1 MNHLVY
7 YTPLVIYIISSI
19 ILVKLYYDSSTKY
32 EKYSKDEIPS
42 ISMTG
47 MTVLNKDISV
57 NVYLVSFIGISMCA
71 LLLYMKCIN
80 IPKKPS
86 LNKLIIGVGIIACV
100 LNIVQGIYTLDTNE
114 KIHEI
119 TANGGI
125 FLHLV
130 ALSLYLKYTNN
141 HNKSVTYIIIMSW
154 LSIMLSGILNVTYVY
169 KSKKYKAPFSLVSS
183 FQRLCILFL
192 ILAGVM
198 IAKDKNCLNF

>member
-19 ILVKLYYDSSTKY
+19 ILVKLYYDSPLQDKVI
-32 EKYSKDEIPS
+32 IPK
-42 ISMTG
+42 ISQTG
-47 MTVLNKDISV
+47 MTVLNKGRSV
-57 NVYLVSFIGISMCA
+57 KVYLVSFIGISMCA

-86 LNKLIIGVGIIACV
+86 LNKLIIGVGLIACV
-100 LNIVQGIYTLDTNE
+100 LNIVQGIYTLDTN
-114 KIHEI
+114 KIIHEM
-119 TANGGI
+119 TAYGGI

-141 HNKSVTYIIIMSW
+141 HNKSVTYIIIISW
-154 LSIMLSGILNVTYVY
+154 LSIILMG
-169 KSKKYKAPFSLVSS
+169 PFMKNHFNMASLL
-183 FQRLCILFL
+183 QRTSVFCL
-192 ILAGVM
+192 ILTGVM

>member
-19 ILVKLYYDSSTKY
+19 ILVKLYYDSPLQDKVI
-32 EKYSKDEIPS
+32 IPQ
-42 ISMTG
+42 ISQTG

-57 NVYLVSFIGISMCA
+57 NVYLASFILISMCA

-86 LNKLIIGVGIIACV
+86 LNKLIIGVGLIACV
-100 LNIVQGIYTLDTNE
+100 LNIVQGIYTLDTN
-114 KIHEI
+114 KIIHEM
-119 TANGGI
+119 TAYGGI
-125 FLHLV
+125 FLHLI

-154 LSIMLSGILNVTYVY
+154 LSIILMGPIMKNHFNM
-169 KSKKYKAPFSLVSS
+169 ASLL
-183 FQRLCILFL
+183 QRTSVFCL
-192 ILAGVM
+192 ILAGIM